1 MASRPGCGVGFAH
14 SRCLSKGL
22 RPPMSSLYLLHKP
35 YQMLSQFTDTQGRA
49 TLAEA
54 IDVPDIYPAG
64 RLDYDSEG
72 LLLLTGDGAL
82 AHRISHP
89 RHKQPKTYWVQVE
102 GHPGETAL
110 NALRSGVTLKDG
122 PTRPAKVR
130 RLESPDIA
138 PRHPPVRHR
147 DAVPTAW
154 LELTLSEGR
163 NRQVRR
169 MTAHVGYPTLRLIR
183 VAIGPWRLA
192 GLSPG
197 EWRHETLHAPR
208 AQTAPASPHKH
219 RRSRR

>member
-1 MASRPGCGVGFAH
+1 
-14 SRCLSKGL
+14 
-22 RPPMSSLYLLHKP
+22 MSSLYLLHKP
-35 YQMLSQFTDTQGRA
+35 YQMLSQFTDTRGRA

-102 GHPGETAL
+102 GEPEPAAL
-110 NALRSGVTLKDG
+110 QALRQGVTLRDG

-130 RLESPDIA
+130 RLESPDVA

-147 DAVPTAW
+147 EAVPTAW

-169 MTAHVGYPTLRLIR
+169 MTAHVGHPTLRLIR

-192 GLSPG
+192 GLAPG
-197 EWRHETLHAPR
+197 EWRRETLHAPR
-208 AQTAPASPHKH
+208 AQAAPASSHK
-219 RRSRR
+219 RRRRRR

>member
-1 MASRPGCGVGFAH
+1 MASRPECGVGFAH
-14 SRCLSKGL
+14 RRCLSKGP

-49 TLAEA
+49 TLANV

-72 LLLLTGDGAL
+72 LLLLTDDGAL

-102 GHPGETAL
+102 GEPEPAAL
-110 NALRSGVTLKDG
+110 QALRQGVTLRDG

-130 RLESPDIA
+130 RLESPDVA

-147 DAVPTAW
+147 EAVPTAW

-169 MTAHVGYPTLRLIR
+169 MTAHVGHPTLRLIR

-192 GLSPG
+192 GLAPG
-197 EWRHETLHAPR
+197 EWRRETLHAPR
-208 AQTAPASPHKH
+208 SKASTPAKRQ
-219 RRSRR
+219 RRRR